1 MNAKSLP
8 ERLFFISCYEV
19 IAVFAA
25 VCQRLLSVKYAVLK
39 RNHHFVKL
47 AEQRHQLGNAEFFR
61 IGADRAAVV
70 AGAIIRLP
78 DEIHL
83 EGGRVELFFL
93 GRIPLGIFDHTLF
106 IFRLAAVGIQVGFGK
121 IPLDMVKPFFQA

>member
-25 VCQRLLSVKYAVLK
+25 IRQRLLSVKYAVLK

-70 AGAIIRLP
+70 AGVAIKVIKSL
-78 DEIHL
+78 
-83 EGGRVELFFL
+83 
-93 GRIPLGIFDHTLF
+93 
-106 IFRLAAVGIQVGFGK
+106 
-121 IPLDMVKPFFQA
+121 